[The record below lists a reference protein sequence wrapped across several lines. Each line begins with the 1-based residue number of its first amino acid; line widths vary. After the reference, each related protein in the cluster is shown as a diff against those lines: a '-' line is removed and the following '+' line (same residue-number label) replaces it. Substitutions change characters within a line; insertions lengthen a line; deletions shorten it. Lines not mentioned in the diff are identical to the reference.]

1 MRAGVAPLLLLVLL
15 GVAGCARYYWSR
27 PGGDAAQFERD
38 SRECAVAAAETPT
51 AAAYGIVQ
59 APRYRGCLSGK
70 GWTREKQF
78 EPVPAGW
85 FRGVE

>member
-1 MRAGVAPLLLLVLL
+1 MRAGVVSLLVLVLL
-15 GVAGCARYYWSR
+15 GATGCARYYWSR
-27 PGGDAAQFERD
+27 PGGDTPQFERD
-38 SRECAVAAAETPT
+38 SHECAVAAAETPT
-51 AAAYGIVQ
+51 AAAYGIVD

-78 EPVPAGW
+78 EPVPPGW